1 MSTPENS
8 CKYEGRRDEVIVS
21 VLYDEADA
29 GERAAFEA
37 HAALCAACRR
47 ELAQLREVRDELGE
61 WAPPQPAG
69 ALTTWSSG
77 AAGAK
82 VVAMPPGAEA
92 RRSRWAPLREM
103 PGWAQFAAAILVLG
117 IAAGI
122 ANIQIIY
129 SEAGVSVRTG
139 WASAPQD
146 AVPRDSDT
154 AAATATQAP
163 WRTELAALEQQLRRE
178 WTQTTG
184 ARQPATTGNSDD
196 VLRQVRRL
204 LEESERRQQRELALR
219 VAEVTN
225 EVQAQRQADL
235 VRIDRS
241 QRALQ
246 RETGMEVLRNRE
258 MLSNLVRTSQRQ

>member
-1 MSTPENS
+1 MSTPESS
-8 CKYEGRRDEVIVS
+8 CKYEGRRDEAIVAA
-21 VLYDEADA
+21 LYDDADA

-37 HAALCAACRR
+37 HAAVCAACRR
-47 ELAQLREVRDELGE
+47 ELAQLREVRDELAG

-77 AAGAK
+77 AAGSK
-82 VVAMPPGAEA
+82 VVAMPQGAEA
-92 RRSRWAPLREM
+92 RRPRWAPLGEM
-103 PGWAQFAAAILVLG
+103 PAWAQFAAAILVFG

-122 ANIQIIY
+122 ANIQITY
-129 SEAGVSVRTG
+129 SDAGVSVRTG
-139 WASAPQD
+139 WRAAPQASAP
-146 AVPRDSDT
+146 RD
-154 AAATATQAP
+154 AAAAAPAAQAP

-178 WTQTTG
+178 WAQTTA
-184 ARQPATTGNSDD
+184 ARQPATQSPED